1 MHRDE
6 RMKEQEVR
14 RHALGLL
21 ALAIV
26 AFEVGGE
33 AQAQAYPS
41 KPIRIIVPYTPGG
54 STDLNARV
62 IGAKLHEALGQPVIV
77 ENRAGAAATIGTE
90 AVVRSAPDGHTLL
103 LGAVQPLV
111 LNPIAFRNLRYDP
124 DRDLTPIIINLLVP
138 NYILVHPSVPA
149 RNLQELIAFVKR
161 NPGKVSFASSGI
173 GTTGH
178 LSGLLLAQMAGLQME
193 HIGYKGSAP
202 ATTDVVAGQVPILV
216 DQPVPSISFI
226 RNGKLRAIAAG
237 SANRIAVLPDLP
249 TAAEQGLAGYESS
262 TWFGFFAPAA
272 TPRPVIER
280 LHAAIAR
287 IMQMPD
293 VRDKFEP
300 QGYAPVALNPK
311 EATARIVSDREK
323 WGRLMRE
330 AGMEPQSL

>member
-1 MHRDE
+1 
-6 RMKEQEVR
+6 MKKYEAI
-14 RHALGLL
+14 RHLL
-21 ALAIV
+21 PAFTLIV
-26 AFEVGGE
+26 TVITPGNE
-33 AQAQAYPS
+33 ASAQSYPG

-62 IGAKLHEALGQPVIV
+62 VGAKLNEALGQPVIV
-77 ENRAGAAATIGTE
+77 DNRAGAAATIGTE
-90 AVVRSAPDGHTLL
+90 AVVRAAADGYTLL
-103 LGAVQPLV
+103 LGAVQPVV

-138 NYILVHPSVPA
+138 NYIVVHPSFPA
-149 RNLQELIAFVKR
+149 RNLRELIAFVKR
-161 NPGKVSFASSGI
+161 NPAKVSFASSGI

-178 LSGLLLAQMAGLQME
+178 LSGLLLAQMAGLTME

-216 DQPVPSISFI
+216 DQPVPSINFI
-226 RNGKLRAIAAG
+226 RSGKLRAIAAG
-237 SANRIAVLPDLP
+237 SAQRIAVLPDVP

-272 TPRPVIER
+272 TPRAVIDR
-280 LHAAIAR
+280 LYTAIAR

-311 EATARIVSDREK
+311 ESAARILSDREK
-323 WGRLMRE
+323 WGRLMRA